1 MAAGN
6 SNNNDFVQ
14 EPEISEPVSLA
25 EDEPEPE
32 GETMDSRVLWQWITL
47 FSFCILLIIVG
58 NILVIVVLL
67 RNKATRSKQP
77 NMFLLSLLVART
89 SVAIF
94 VIPARIMGLFS
105 NEYLGSVLCK
115 LCHFAGQGSAVTSVL
130 STSAVALAKYREV
143 KKPANVKPRTSLIQ
157 IAVMW
162 FLGYAWGIRALI
174 LNDLILME
182 FSNGYL
188 WACTTNPDFEMTNSI
203 FIIVDIVLLFLVPF
217 CIVMVCYVGVIK
229 HLNDLI
235 KKQMSVDKKT
245 RVAHINSIRMLIV
258 VIILFMV
265 CHSLP
270 YIFKLYIFFQDI
282 EVQMSDFAEV
292 ERWVYWISYTNP
304 WLNLF
309 AYILFRDDIRTGL
322 YMLCGRKQNKIHD
335 STAIILSSHE
345 A

>member
-1 MAAGN
+1 M
-6 SNNNDFVQ
+6 
-14 EPEISEPVSLA
+14 
-25 EDEPEPE
+25 
-32 GETMDSRVLWQWITL
+32 
-47 FSFCILLIIVG
+47 
-58 NILVIVVLL
+58 
-67 RNKATRSKQP
+67 
-77 NMFLLSLLVART
+77 
-89 SVAIF
+89 
-94 VIPARIMGLFS
+94 
-105 NEYLGSVLCK
+105 
-115 LCHFAGQGSAVTSVL
+115 TSVL

-162 FLGYAWGIRALI
+162 LLGYAWGIRALI

-203 FIIVDIVLLFLVPF
+203 FIFVDIVLLFLVPF
-217 CIVMVCYVGVIK
+217 CIVMICYVGVIK
-229 HLNDLI
+229 HLNDLL
-235 KKQMSVDKKT
+235 KKQTSVDKKT
-245 RVAHINSIRMLIV
+245 RIAHINGIRMLIV

-282 EVQMSDFAEV
+282 ELQMSDFAEV

-335 STAIILSSHE
+335 STSIISSSHE